1 MREPDSIAHSGN
13 RVTATGTTLARF
25 GLALFC
31 IYLVGGGISLMI
43 AILQSLEWATPVT
56 VGGLSLLIAF
66 LARFVFREEI
76 QKVC

>member
-1 MREPDSIAHSGN
+1 M
-13 RVTATGTTLARF
+13 TATRTVLATTLATTLARF

-31 IYLVGGGISLMI
+31 IYLVAGGISLMVV
-43 AILQSLEWATPVT
+43 ILQRLEWATPVS

-66 LARFVFREEI
+66 LGRFVFKEEI